1 MKIPDKI
8 QIAGLIFSVEITTGL
23 KETDDCIGFS
33 DFQTQVIKLNAEDH
47 PQSLEL
53 SFIHELVHIIQIIL
67 GYKNV
72 NDKVAHDEVYINSF
86 STLWHQVVVQL
97 VEYQIKKE

>member
-8 QIAGLIFSVEITTGL
+8 QIAGLVFTVEIVHNM
-23 KETDDCIGFS
+23 KESENAIGYS
-33 DFQTQVIKLNAEDH
+33 DFQTQIIRLEADDH

-86 STLWHQVVVQL
+86 SSLWHQAVSQI
-97 VEYQIKKE
+97 VECQNE

>member
-1 MKIPDKI
+1 MKIPNEI
-8 QIAGLIFSVEITTGL
+8 TIAGLTFSVEITHGL
-23 KETDDCIGFS
+23 KESDNCIGYS

-72 NDKVAHDEVYINSF
+72 NDKVAHDEIYINSF
-86 STLWHQVVVQL
+86 STLWHQAVAQI
-97 VEYQIKKE
+97 VEYQ